1 MARTRSP
8 DYELSRDA
16 ILAKAVIA
24 FAKQGYPSAS
34 MAQIAKDC
42 AVSKATLYHYYENKE
57 AILFDLLNRH
67 TLQLVQLAK
76 TVSTDPNFDRQP
88 QARLQNLIVG
98 FMSQYRHSRDMH
110 VVLLNNVKFLN
121 TEQQAI
127 VVKHE
132 REVISYFSQALTQSF
147 PQTINASNKT
157 ALTMALLGSINFTF
171 TWLRDDGP
179 VSHKQFALWVSQ
191 LWIQGMERGQFNFSN
206 EMP

>member
-16 ILAKAVIA
+16 ILAKAVVA

-42 AVSKATLYHYYENKE
+42 GVSKATLYHYYENKE
-57 AILFDLLNRH
+57 AMLFDLLNRH
-67 TLQLVQLAK
+67 TLQLVDVAR
-76 TVSTDPNFDRQP
+76 TICNDPIYELVP
-88 QARLQNLIVG
+88 KVRLQKLIVA
-98 FMSQYRHSRDMH
+98 FMAQYRHSRDMH

-127 VVKHE
+127 VVAHE
-132 REVISYFSQALTQSF
+132 RQVISYFSQALAFSF

-179 VSHKQFALWVSQ
+179 VSHEQFALWVSQ